1 MVNILVTGVGCPGGP
16 GIIKAFKKNKNN
28 RVIGIDINKNASGAI
43 FCDKFIIKDRS
54 ASKKFKQKIFK
65 IIKKNKI
72 NYILPLVTKELPFFS
87 KHKEMIKRIF
97 NCNVIVSDYKTI
109 KTSNDKIELY
119 KFFKKIKLQTPLF
132 SVAKSP
138 SILKEKIKEF
148 INKKKICVI
157 KPGISNGSRGIR
169 ILKQE
174 NNELKK
180 IINDKPGNLELSAN
194 YFSNL
199 LHMQKIPR
207 YLISEYLPGTE
218 ISVDTII
225 FNKKI
230 YLILMRTR
238 DRINSGISIS
248 GRFIYEKK
256 VYKII
261 EKLAS
266 YLDFYGPVG
275 FQFKK
280 NIKDIYHLIECNP
293 RIQGSSM
300 SSMAFN
306 INFAQQIINVIS
318 GKSKVTKKIFKNK
331 RFTRYYEEVFYDN

>member
-1 MVNILVTGVGCPGGP
+1 MVNILVTGVGSPGGP

-43 FCDKFIIKDRS
+43 FCDKFIIIDRS
-54 ASKKFKQKIFK
+54 KSKKFKQKIFK

-87 KHKEMIKRIF
+87 KHKEAIKRIF

-132 SVAKSP
+132 SIAKST

-148 INKKKICVI
+148 INKEEICVI

-207 YLISEYLPGTE
+207 YLILEYLPGTE

-256 VYKII
+256 IYKII

-280 NIKDIYHLIECNP
+280 NMKNIYHLIECNP

-318 GKSKVTKKIFKNK
+318 GKSKVIKKIFKKK
-331 RFTRYYEEVFYDN
+331 RFARYYEEVFYEN